1 MTTKWFRY
9 LPSFLILV
17 AVLSTL
23 LGSNA
28 PIAGAHRASGPVTI
42 SFYYRGTGPQ
52 HDQWVSWLV
61 NNFNKQNQGK
71 IQVTVSSISDA
82 NYHQKINLVLRA
94 SNPPDVFFSWEGGY
108 AKSMVDFGYAA
119 PLDSYYQQYHWDSE
133 LTPVAAKLA
142 ILEGH
147 QYFVAGYISA
157 SVVWYNTAIFAKYGL
172 HPPKTWDQLQAVANV
187 LKSHGIAPFLLANQL
202 QWEAQFDWTG
212 YFVNKY
218 GVAVY
223 NQLLNRQIAW
233 TDPRV
238 VDTFAQMKRM
248 EDSGWFL
255 QGVNSM
261 DFDTTAIIFW
271 KKQKAAMWY
280 QGSFILP
287 KFITNKKLTQP
298 VDWFPYPQIGSQA
311 PTVSVFAED
320 TYMINKKSG
329 HKAEAAKFLDYLVS
343 AEAQRKQVD
352 LVGPFASNAAAV
364 PVGEAPMVERLG
376 NLIAGYKA
384 STFMHIDH
392 ALGQDVAQPFLEQLQ
407 GVLAGT
413 TTPAKAAA
421 VTEAA
426 AKKAMGPVHM

>member
-1 MTTKWFRY
+1 MATKRIRY

-17 AVLSTL
+17 AVLFPL
-23 LGSNA
+23 VGSNT
-28 PIAGAHRASGPVTI
+28 PSAGAHRANGPVTI
-42 SFYYRGTGPQ
+42 SFYYRGTTSQ
-52 HDQWVSWLV
+52 HDQWVSWMV
-61 NNFNKQNQGK
+61 TNFNKQNQGK
-71 IQVTVSSISDA
+71 IQVTTSSTPDA
-82 NYHQKINLVLRA
+82 DYHQKINLVLGG
-94 SNPPDVFFSWEGGY
+94 SNPPDIFFSWEGGY
-108 AKSMVDFGYAA
+108 AKSMVDAGNAA
-119 PLDSYYQQYHWDSE
+119 PLDAYYKQYHWNSE

-142 ILEGH
+142 TIEGH
-147 QYFVAGYISA
+147 QYFLAGYISA
-157 SVVWYNTAIFAKYGL
+157 SVVWYNTAIFAKYHL
-172 HPPKTWDQLQAVANV
+172 KPPKTWDQLVTVANT
-187 LKSHGIAPFLLANQL
+187 LKSHGIAPFLLANQQ

-218 GVAVY
+218 GVGVY
-223 NQLLNRQIAW
+223 NQLLNRQIPW

-238 VDTFAQMKRM
+238 VATFAQIKQM
-248 EDSGWFL
+248 EDNGWFL
-255 QGVNSM
+255 QGINSM

-287 KFITNKKLTQP
+287 KFITDKKLTQP
-298 VDWFPYPQIGSQA
+298 VDWFPYPQIGNQS

-320 TYMINKKSG
+320 TYMINKKSA
-329 HKAEAAKFLDYLVS
+329 HKAEAAKFLDFLVS
-343 AEAQRKQVD
+343 AASQRQQVD
-352 LVGPFASNAAAV
+352 LVGPYSPNASVA
-364 PVGEAPMVERLG
+364 PIGEAPMVERLAK
-376 NLIAGYKA
+376 LIAGYKA

-413 TTPAKAAA
+413 VTPAKAAA